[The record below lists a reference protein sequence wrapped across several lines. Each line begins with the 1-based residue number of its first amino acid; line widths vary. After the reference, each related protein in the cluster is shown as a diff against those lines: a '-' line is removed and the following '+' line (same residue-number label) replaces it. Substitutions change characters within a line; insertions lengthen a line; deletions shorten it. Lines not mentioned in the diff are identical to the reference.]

1 MHKKT
6 LIPYLI
12 GDYNQILE
20 DFQIEKIRSM
30 EKEELLK
37 HLKNSESWIYDF
49 YLKQRSINLFFR
61 TSGFLN
67 VGLTVDDLYKIGV
80 YMTIKQINKRY
91 FFDLSA
97 DNILILEKINSR
109 IKNNIIN
116 YFSNKRKI
124 NYFQFQNQIIQI
136 DDSYEIFEEIIFE
149 LDLIKINRK
158 TLKIGLKKVWEDSIG
173 DMDFDIQ
180 DFEELCTKYGF
191 TPLDVLIY
199 NPYILPHMT
208 KEACNNGNYQLV
220 LVFDDEE
227 VIA

>member
-220 LVFDDEE
+220 LVFEDEA
-227 VIA
+227 VA